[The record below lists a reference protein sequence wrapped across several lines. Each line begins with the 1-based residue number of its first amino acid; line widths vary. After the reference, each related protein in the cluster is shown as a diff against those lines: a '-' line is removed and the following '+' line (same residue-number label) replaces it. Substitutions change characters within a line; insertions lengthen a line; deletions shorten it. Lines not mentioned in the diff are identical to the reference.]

1 MTVLR
6 SGSATDQGMVRS
18 TNQDSLLEDG
28 VAFAVCDGMGGHAGG
43 EVASAAAVASLLSS
57 LSSTKTAQGLR
68 EAVQAANE
76 AVIAAGEG
84 KPDLVGMGTTAVVAL
99 LVGTN
104 SGDRILIA
112 NVGDSRGYVFHDG
125 GLRQITEDHSMV
137 AELVREGR
145 ITPEE
150 AHTHPQRHVI
160 TRVLGTSPQVD
171 VDLFELNPSNG
182 DRILLCSDGLI
193 NELDEEEIIRVL
205 ESVSDPDDAA
215 EDLVRRANAHGGADN
230 ISVVVIDCLVTEL
243 GEGADEHVA
252 TVRADRPTIEKGQ
265 ESWLAHRRRL
275 GMPRLITAR
284 TVGFFLLVLALL
296 GGAFFFLRWYSDS
309 QYYVTSQGNSIV
321 IYQGRPGG
329 VLWISPKKVETS
341 ATTVNEVLPI
351 RRPALAKD
359 VTEPSLSAARQYIQN
374 LNDEYRQSSPVTTTT
389 IPGTSSTT
397 TAGG

>member
-1 MTVLR
+1 M
-6 SGSATDQGMVRS
+6 
-18 TNQDSLLEDG
+18 
-28 VAFAVCDGMGGHAGG
+28 
-43 EVASAAAVASLLSS
+43 
-57 LSSTKTAQGLR
+57 
-68 EAVQAANE
+68 QAANE

-230 ISVVVIDCLVTEL
+230 ISVVVREQTSTL
-243 GEGADEHVA
+243 
-252 TVRADRPTIEKGQ
+252 
-265 ESWLAHRRRL
+265 
-275 GMPRLITAR
+275 PR
-284 TVGFFLLVLALL
+284 
-296 GGAFFFLRWYSDS
+296 
-309 QYYVTSQGNSIV
+309 
-321 IYQGRPGG
+321 
-329 VLWISPKKVETS
+329 
-341 ATTVNEVLPI
+341 
-351 RRPALAKD
+351 
-359 VTEPSLSAARQYIQN
+359 
-374 LNDEYRQSSPVTTTT
+374 
-389 IPGTSSTT
+389 
-397 TAGG
+397 